1 MSGDRRS
8 GDRPLAVVIS
18 LDEARAR
25 LVGRAKRRH
34 PSSSAAVDVVDP
46 PRPGGDAA

>member
-1 MSGDRRS
+1 MTGHRPE
-8 GDRPLAVVIS
+8 DRPLAAVVS

-25 LVGRAKRRH
+25 AMARAKRRH
-34 PSSSAAVDVVDP
+34 PSSSVVAP